1 MTSPNICIARPVFK
15 LRMFRSCA
23 FIAAAVFAQSAHG
36 YVMQSAAAKADAPK
50 NQGQAAQPKK
60 PSAAQGAAAKA
71 AAPKNQGQA
80 EQPKKPSVAQDLPRT
95 NFLQL
100 MDAEF
105 KKRDLDGNGK
115 ATRAEVEEFT
125 KRAATAEAKQKNQE
139 LFSRLDVDKNGLISP
154 AEFTALVPGPQFVD
168 VSAEMIRF
176 DKDRD
181 QIITLVEYRTST
193 LANFDRLDADKDGI
207 LSAAEMTSLNA
218 ATPSSKKDTDQ
229 SR

>member
-1 MTSPNICIARPVFK
+1 MTSPNIYIARPVFK
-15 LRMFRSCA
+15 LHLVRSCA
-23 FIAAAVFAQSAHG
+23 FIAAVAFAQSANG
-36 YVMQSAAAKADAPK
+36 YVMQ
-50 NQGQAAQPKK
+50 
-60 PSAAQGAAAKA
+60 GAATKA
-71 AAPKNQGQA
+71 AAPKNQVQA
-80 EQPKKPSVAQDLPRT
+80 AQPQKPSVSQDLARSS
-95 NFLQL
+95 FIQL

-115 ATRAEVEEFT
+115 ATRAEVEEYT

-154 AEFTALVPGPQFVD
+154 AEFAALVPAPQFVD

-176 DKDRD
+176 DKNRD
-181 QIITLVEYRTST
+181 QIITLVEYRTTT

>member
-1 MTSPNICIARPVFK
+1 MTSPNINIARPVFK
-15 LRMFRSCA
+15 LRLFRSCA

-36 YVMQSAAAKADAPK
+36 YVM
-50 NQGQAAQPKK
+50 
-60 PSAAQGAAAKA
+60 QGAAAKA

-176 DKDRD
+176 DKNRD